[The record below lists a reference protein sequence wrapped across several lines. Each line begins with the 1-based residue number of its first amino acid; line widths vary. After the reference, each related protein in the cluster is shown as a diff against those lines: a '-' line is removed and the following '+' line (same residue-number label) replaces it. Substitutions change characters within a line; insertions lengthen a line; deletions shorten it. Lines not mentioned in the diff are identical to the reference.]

1 MLLTITAAG
10 EHAHALSFLLHKHPD
25 TLQQAELSVGTA
37 YIFYPEYGNE
47 KVTAAL
53 LLDIDPIGMVRNAK
67 NFAGKD
73 FLLGQYVNDRPYV
86 ASSFMSSA
94 ISKAFSSA
102 MNGRCKEHPE
112 YIELPLTLTAK
123 ISVLPAPRGGE
134 LLIKRL
140 FEPLGYTV
148 EAERHLL
155 DTQFSEWGYGKY
167 FTLTLKNTL
176 PLKELLSH
184 LYVLIP
190 VLDNEKHYFITQNE
204 VEKLLQKGK
213 GWLEQHPEREI
224 IVSRY
229 LINLKSLV
237 RSAFEVLQ
245 AAEDGIIP
253 STDNEADADDETAQ
267 DELTKMDDTDAAEIG
282 HHNSTAADTLK
293 PEKAVKTGAVLET
306 GSTGNN
312 ATGEVKI
319 GSKPK
324 IGSEVKTAGDGL
336 NDTVHTQLQK
346 AKKERLHDIR
356 LKLVVE
362 KLKQSGAASVIDLG
376 CGDGKLLR
384 LLVKEKQF
392 TRIAGTDVSYS
403 ELEKCQDRLHWE
415 EMSAKQRERLSL
427 FQSSLTYRDKR
438 FSGFDAAAVV
448 EVIEHLDLNRLPA
461 LEKSLFICAKPQ
473 TIVLTT
479 PNREYNVRYENL
491 SAGKVR
497 HSDHRFEWTRSEFAA
512 WAERVAREKNYTVVF
527 FPVGEEEENIGA
539 PSQMAVFTYG
549 N

>member
-1 MLLTITAAG
+1 MLLTITAEG
-10 EHAHALSFLLHKHPD
+10 ENAAALSFLMHKHPD
-25 TLQQAELSVGTA
+25 KLQQVELSVGSA
-37 YIFYPEYGNE
+37 YVFYPECRKE

-102 MNGRCKEHPE
+102 MNGSCKEHPE
-112 YIELPLTLTAK
+112 FIDMPLALTAK

-176 PLKELLSH
+176 TLKELLSH

-253 STDNEADADDETAQ
+253 DTDNEAEQ
-267 DELTKMDDTDAAEIG
+267 DELTKIED
-282 HHNSTAADTLK
+282 TAA
-293 PEKAVKTGAVLET
+293 A
-306 GSTGNN
+306 
-312 ATGEVKI
+312 
-319 GSKPK
+319 
-324 IGSEVKTAGDGL
+324 
-336 NDTVHTQLQK
+336 HTQLQK
-346 AKKERLHDIR
+346 VKKERLHDIR
-356 LKLVVE
+356 LKLVTE

-384 LLVKEKQF
+384 LLLKEKQF

-403 ELEKCQDRLHWE
+403 ELEKSQDKLHWN
-415 EMSAKQRERLSL
+415 EMPEKQRERLSL

-448 EVIEHLDLNRLPA
+448 EVIEHLDPNRLPA
-461 LEKSLFICAKPQ
+461 LEKSLFTYAKPQ

-497 HSDHRFEWTRSEFAA
+497 HSDHRFEWTRSEFEA
-512 WAERVAREKNYTVVF
+512 WAERVARENNYTVAF

>member
-1 MLLTITAAG
+1 MLLTITAEG
-10 EHAHALSFLLHKHPD
+10 ENAAALSFLLHKHPD
-25 TLQQAELSVGTA
+25 KLQQVELSVGAA
-37 YIFYPEYGNE
+37 YIFYPECEKE

-86 ASSFMSSA
+86 ASSFVSSA

-102 MNGRCKEHPE
+102 MNGSCKEHPE
-112 YIELPLTLTAK
+112 FIDMPLALTAK

-176 PLKELLSH
+176 TLKELLSH

-253 STDNEADADDETAQ
+253 DTDNEAEQ
-267 DELTKMDDTDAAEIG
+267 DELTKIED
-282 HHNSTAADTLK
+282 TAA
-293 PEKAVKTGAVLET
+293 A
-306 GSTGNN
+306 
-312 ATGEVKI
+312 
-319 GSKPK
+319 
-324 IGSEVKTAGDGL
+324 
-336 NDTVHTQLQK
+336 HTQLQK
-346 AKKERLHDIR
+346 VKKERLHDIR
-356 LKLVVE
+356 LKLVAE

-384 LLVKEKQF
+384 LLLKEKQF

-403 ELEKCQDRLHWE
+403 ELEKSQDKLHWN
-415 EMSAKQRERLSL
+415 EMPEKQRERLSL

-448 EVIEHLDLNRLPA
+448 EVIEHLDPNRLPA
-461 LEKSLFICAKPQ
+461 LEKSLFTYAKPQ

-497 HSDHRFEWTRSEFAA
+497 HSDHRFEWTRSEFEA
-512 WAERVAREKNYTVVF
+512 WAERVARENNYTVAF

>member
-1 MLLTITAAG
+1 MLLTITAEG
-10 EHAHALSFLLHKHPD
+10 ENAAALSFLLHKHPD
-25 TLQQAELSVGTA
+25 KLQQVELSVGAA
-37 YIFYPEYGNE
+37 YIFYPECEKE

-102 MNGRCKEHPE
+102 MNGNCKEHPE
-112 YIELPLTLTAK
+112 FIDMPLALTAK

-176 PLKELLSH
+176 PLKDLLSH

-245 AAEDGIIP
+245 AVEDGIIP
-253 STDNEADADDETAQ
+253 DTDNEAEQ
-267 DELTKMDDTDAAEIG
+267 DELTKIED
-282 HHNSTAADTLK
+282 TAA
-293 PEKAVKTGAVLET
+293 A
-306 GSTGNN
+306 
-312 ATGEVKI
+312 
-319 GSKPK
+319 
-324 IGSEVKTAGDGL
+324 
-336 NDTVHTQLQK
+336 HTQLQK
-346 AKKERLHDIR
+346 VKKERLHDIR
-356 LKLVVE
+356 LKLVAE

-384 LLVKEKQF
+384 LLLKEKQF

-403 ELEKCQDRLHWE
+403 ELEKSQDKLHWN
-415 EMSAKQRERLSL
+415 EMPEKQRERLSL

-438 FSGFDAAAVV
+438 FSGFGAAAVV
-448 EVIEHLDLNRLPA
+448 EVIEHLDPNRLPA
-461 LEKSLFICAKPQ
+461 LEKSLFTYAKPQ

-497 HSDHRFEWTRSEFAA
+497 HSDHRFEWTRSEFEA
-512 WAERVAREKNYTVVF
+512 WAERVARENNYTVAF

-539 PSQMAVFTYG
+539 PSQMAVFMYG

>member
-1 MLLTITAAG
+1 MLLTITAEG
-10 EHAHALSFLLHKHPD
+10 ENAAALSFLLHKHPD
-25 TLQQAELSVGTA
+25 KLQQVELSVGAA
-37 YIFYPEYGNE
+37 YIFYPECEKE

-102 MNGRCKEHPE
+102 MNGSCKEHPE
-112 YIELPLTLTAK
+112 FIDMPLALTAK

-176 PLKELLSH
+176 PLKDLLSH

-245 AAEDGIIP
+245 AVEDGIIP
-253 STDNEADADDETAQ
+253 DTDNEAEQ
-267 DELTKMDDTDAAEIG
+267 DELTKIED
-282 HHNSTAADTLK
+282 TAA
-293 PEKAVKTGAVLET
+293 A
-306 GSTGNN
+306 
-312 ATGEVKI
+312 
-319 GSKPK
+319 
-324 IGSEVKTAGDGL
+324 
-336 NDTVHTQLQK
+336 HTQLQK
-346 AKKERLHDIR
+346 VKKERLHDIR
-356 LKLVVE
+356 LKLVAE

-384 LLVKEKQF
+384 LLLKEKQF

-403 ELEKCQDRLHWE
+403 ELEKSQDKLHWN
-415 EMSAKQRERLSL
+415 EMPEKQRERLSL

-448 EVIEHLDLNRLPA
+448 EVIEHLDPNRLPA
-461 LEKSLFICAKPQ
+461 LEKSLFTYAKPQ

-497 HSDHRFEWTRSEFAA
+497 HSDHRFEWTRLEFAA
-512 WAERVAREKNYTVVF
+512 WAERVARENNYTVAF

>member
-1 MLLTITAAG
+1 MLLTITAEG
-10 EHAHALSFLLHKHPD
+10 ENAAALSFLLHKHPD
-25 TLQQAELSVGTA
+25 TLQQVELSVGSA
-37 YIFYPEYGNE
+37 YIFYPEYGTE

-102 MNGRCKEHPE
+102 MNGNCKEHPE
-112 YIELPLTLTAK
+112 FIDMPLALTAK

-140 FEPLGYTV
+140 FEPLGYIV

-176 PLKELLSH
+176 PLKDLLSH

-190 VLDNEKHYFITQNE
+190 VLDTEKHYFITQNE

-253 STDNEADADDETAQ
+253 DTDNEAEQ
-267 DELTKMDDTDAAEIG
+267 DELTKIANPTAAETG
-282 HHNSTAADTLK
+282 HPNNIDTGETGQINTTAAGEVKTGS
-293 PEKAVKTGAVLET
+293 AVKTGD
-306 GSTGNN
+306 
-312 ATGEVKI
+312 I
-319 GSKPK
+319 
-324 IGSEVKTAGDGL
+324 L
-336 NDTVHTQLQK
+336 NDSAHTQLQK
-346 AKKERLHDIR
+346 VKKERLHDIR
-356 LKLVVE
+356 LRLVAE

-384 LLVKEKQF
+384 LLLKEKQF
-392 TRIAGTDVSYS
+392 TRIAGTDVSYT
-403 ELEKCQDRLHWE
+403 ELEKSQDKLHWN
-415 EMSAKQRERLSL
+415 EMPEKQRERLSL

-448 EVIEHLDLNRLPA
+448 EVIEHLDPNRLPA
-461 LEKSLFICAKPQ
+461 LEKSLFTYAKPQ

-497 HSDHRFEWTRSEFAA
+497 HSDHRFEWTRSEFEA
-512 WAERVAREKNYTVVF
+512 WAERIARENNYTVAF

>member
-1 MLLTITAAG
+1 MLLTITAEG
-10 EHAHALSFLLHKHPD
+10 ENAAALSFLLHKHPD
-25 TLQQAELSVGTA
+25 KLQQVELSVGAA
-37 YIFYPEYGNE
+37 YIFYPECEKE

-102 MNGRCKEHPE
+102 MNGSCKEHPE
-112 YIELPLTLTAK
+112 FIDMPLALTAK

-176 PLKELLSH
+176 ALKDLLSH

-245 AAEDGIIP
+245 AVEDGIIP
-253 STDNEADADDETAQ
+253 DTDNEAEQ
-267 DELTKMDDTDAAEIG
+267 DELTKIED
-282 HHNSTAADTLK
+282 TAA
-293 PEKAVKTGAVLET
+293 A
-306 GSTGNN
+306 
-312 ATGEVKI
+312 
-319 GSKPK
+319 
-324 IGSEVKTAGDGL
+324 
-336 NDTVHTQLQK
+336 HTQLQK
-346 AKKERLHDIR
+346 VKKERLHDIR
-356 LKLVVE
+356 LKLVAE

-384 LLVKEKQF
+384 LLLKEKQF

-403 ELEKCQDRLHWE
+403 ELEKSQDKLHWN
-415 EMSAKQRERLSL
+415 EMPEKQRERISL

-438 FSGFDAAAVV
+438 FCGFDAAAVV
-448 EVIEHLDLNRLPA
+448 EVIEHLDPNRLPA
-461 LEKSLFICAKPQ
+461 LEKSLFTYAKPQ

-479 PNREYNVRYENL
+479 PNREYNVCYENL

-497 HSDHRFEWTRSEFAA
+497 HSDHRFEWTRSEFEA
-512 WAERVAREKNYTVVF
+512 WAERVARENNYTVAF

>member
-1 MLLTITAAG
+1 MLLTITAEG
-10 EHAHALSFLLHKHPD
+10 ENAAALSFLLHKHPD
-25 TLQQAELSVGTA
+25 KLQQVELSVGAA
-37 YIFYPEYGNE
+37 YIFYPECEKE

-102 MNGRCKEHPE
+102 MNGSCKEHPE
-112 YIELPLTLTAK
+112 FIDMPLALTAK
-123 ISVLPAPRGGE
+123 ISVMPAPRGGE

-176 PLKELLSH
+176 ALKDLLSH

-245 AAEDGIIP
+245 AVEDGIIP
-253 STDNEADADDETAQ
+253 DTDNEAEQ
-267 DELTKMDDTDAAEIG
+267 DELTKIED
-282 HHNSTAADTLK
+282 TAA
-293 PEKAVKTGAVLET
+293 A
-306 GSTGNN
+306 
-312 ATGEVKI
+312 
-319 GSKPK
+319 
-324 IGSEVKTAGDGL
+324 
-336 NDTVHTQLQK
+336 HTQLQK
-346 AKKERLHDIR
+346 VKKERLHDIR
-356 LKLVVE
+356 LKLVAE

-384 LLVKEKQF
+384 LLLKEKQF

-403 ELEKCQDRLHWE
+403 ELEKSQDKLHCN
-415 EMSAKQRERLSL
+415 EMPEKQRERLSL

-448 EVIEHLDLNRLPA
+448 EVIEHLDPNRLPA
-461 LEKSLFICAKPQ
+461 LEKSLFTYAKPQ

-497 HSDHRFEWTRSEFAA
+497 HSDHRFEWTRSEFEA
-512 WAERVAREKNYTVVF
+512 WAERVARENNYTVAF

>member
-1 MLLTITAAG
+1 MLLTITAEG
-10 EHAHALSFLLHKHPD
+10 ENAQALSFLLHKHPD
-25 TLQQAELSVGTA
+25 KLQTAELSVGKTHV
-37 YIFYPEYGNE
+37 FYPEYENG

-53 LLDIDPIGMVRNAK
+53 LLEIDPIGMVRNAK

-86 ASSFMSSA
+86 ASSFMSTA

-102 MNGRCKEHPE
+102 MNGSCKERPE
-112 YIELPLTLTAK
+112 YVDMPLSLTAK
-123 ISVLPAPRGGE
+123 LSVLPAPRGGE
-134 LLIKRL
+134 ILIKRL

-155 DTQFSEWGYGKY
+155 DTHFPAWGYGKY

-176 PLKELLSH
+176 LLKELLTH

-190 VLDNEKHYFITQNE
+190 VLDNEKHYFITKDE
-204 VEKLLQKGK
+204 VAKLMQKGK
-213 GWLEQHPEREI
+213 GWIEQHPEREI

-245 AAEDGIIP
+245 AAEEGIDTTEEGIAP
-253 STDNEADADDETAQ
+253 KATEEQKSIDAPEMTNA
-267 DELTKMDDTDAAEIG
+267 
-282 HHNSTAADTLK
+282 AADTGTTDTGSLHNT
-293 PEKAVKTGAVLET
+293 ADGAV
-306 GSTGNN
+306 
-312 ATGEVKI
+312 
-319 GSKPK
+319 
-324 IGSEVKTAGDGL
+324 GDG
-336 NDTVHTQLQK
+336 TVPPQK
-346 AKKERLHDIR
+346 EKKERLHDIR
-356 LKLVVE
+356 LKLVAE
-362 KLKQSGAASVIDLG
+362 KLELSGAASVIDLG

-384 LLVKEKQF
+384 LLLKEKQF
-392 TRIAGTDVSYS
+392 TRIAGVDVSYA
-403 ELEKCQDRLHWE
+403 ELAKCKDRLHWE
-415 EMSAKQRERLSL
+415 EMPDKQRERLSL

-448 EVIEHLDLNRLPA
+448 EVIEHLEVNRLSA
-461 LEKSLFICAKPQ
+461 LEKSLFTYAKPRI
-473 TIVLTT
+473 IVLTT
-479 PNREYNVRYENL
+479 PNSEYNVRYEHL
-491 SAGKVR
+491 SAGTVR
-497 HSDHRFEWTRSEFAA
+497 HSDHRFEWTRKEFETWAA
-512 WAERVAREKNYTVVF
+512 RVAHENHYTVAF

>member
-1 MLLTITAAG
+1 MLLTITAEG
-10 EHAHALSFLLHKHPD
+10 ENAAALSFLLHKHPD
-25 TLQQAELSVGTA
+25 KLQQVELSVGAA
-37 YIFYPEYGNE
+37 YIFYPECEKE

-102 MNGRCKEHPE
+102 MNGSCKEHPE
-112 YIELPLTLTAK
+112 FIDMPLALTAK

-176 PLKELLSH
+176 ALKDLLSH

-204 VEKLLQKGK
+204 VEKLLQKGN

-229 LINLKSLV
+229 LINLKSLM

-253 STDNEADADDETAQ
+253 DTDNEAEQ
-267 DELTKMDDTDAAEIG
+267 DELTKIE
-282 HHNSTAADTLK
+282 NTAA
-293 PEKAVKTGAVLET
+293 A
-306 GSTGNN
+306 
-312 ATGEVKI
+312 
-319 GSKPK
+319 
-324 IGSEVKTAGDGL
+324 
-336 NDTVHTQLQK
+336 HTQLQK
-346 AKKERLHDIR
+346 VKKERLHDIR
-356 LKLVVE
+356 LKLVAE

-384 LLVKEKQF
+384 LLLKEKQF

-403 ELEKCQDRLHWE
+403 ELEKSQDRLHWN
-415 EMSAKQRERLSL
+415 EMPEKQRERLSL

-448 EVIEHLDLNRLPA
+448 EVIEHLDPNRLPA
-461 LEKSLFICAKPQ
+461 LEKSLFTYAKPQ

-497 HSDHRFEWTRSEFAA
+497 HSDHRFEWTRSEFEA
-512 WAERVAREKNYTVVF
+512 WAERVARENNYTVAF

>member
-1 MLLTITAAG
+1 MLLTITAEG
-10 EHAHALSFLLHKHPD
+10 ENAAALSFLLHKHPD
-25 TLQQAELSVGTA
+25 KLQQVELSVGAA
-37 YIFYPEYGNE
+37 YIFYPECEKE

-102 MNGRCKEHPE
+102 MNGNCKEHPE
-112 YIELPLTLTAK
+112 FIDMPLALTAK

-176 PLKELLSH
+176 SLKDLLSH

-253 STDNEADADDETAQ
+253 DTDNEAEQ
-267 DELTKMDDTDAAEIG
+267 DELTKIED
-282 HHNSTAADTLK
+282 TAA
-293 PEKAVKTGAVLET
+293 A
-306 GSTGNN
+306 
-312 ATGEVKI
+312 
-319 GSKPK
+319 
-324 IGSEVKTAGDGL
+324 
-336 NDTVHTQLQK
+336 HTQLQK
-346 AKKERLHDIR
+346 VKKERLHDIR
-356 LKLVVE
+356 LKRVTE

-384 LLVKEKQF
+384 LLLKEKQF

-403 ELEKCQDRLHWE
+403 ELEKSQDKLHWN
-415 EMSAKQRERLSL
+415 EMPEKQRERLSL

-448 EVIEHLDLNRLPA
+448 EVIEHLDPNRLPA
-461 LEKSLFICAKPQ
+461 LEKSLFTYAKPQ

-497 HSDHRFEWTRSEFAA
+497 HSDHRFEWTRSEFEA
-512 WAERVAREKNYTVVF
+512 WAERVARENNYTVAF

>member
-1 MLLTITAAG
+1 
-10 EHAHALSFLLHKHPD
+10 
-25 TLQQAELSVGTA
+25 
-37 YIFYPEYGNE
+37 
-47 KVTAAL
+47 
-53 LLDIDPIGMVRNAK
+53 
-67 NFAGKD
+67 
-73 FLLGQYVNDRPYV
+73 
-86 ASSFMSSA
+86 
-94 ISKAFSSA
+94 
-102 MNGRCKEHPE
+102 MNGSCKEHPE
-112 YIELPLTLTAK
+112 FIDMPLALTAK

-176 PLKELLSH
+176 SLKDLLSH

-229 LINLKSLV
+229 LINLKSLM

-245 AAEDGIIP
+245 AVEDGIIP
-253 STDNEADADDETAQ
+253 DTDNEAEQ
-267 DELTKMDDTDAAEIG
+267 DELTKIED
-282 HHNSTAADTLK
+282 TAA
-293 PEKAVKTGAVLET
+293 A
-306 GSTGNN
+306 
-312 ATGEVKI
+312 
-319 GSKPK
+319 
-324 IGSEVKTAGDGL
+324 
-336 NDTVHTQLQK
+336 HTQLQK
-346 AKKERLHDIR
+346 VKKERLHDIR
-356 LKLVVE
+356 LKLVAE

-384 LLVKEKQF
+384 LLLKEKQF

-403 ELEKCQDRLHWE
+403 ELEKSQDKLHWN
-415 EMSAKQRERLSL
+415 EMPEKQRERLSL

-448 EVIEHLDLNRLPA
+448 EVIEHLDPNRLPA
-461 LEKSLFICAKPQ
+461 LEKSLFTYAKPQ

-497 HSDHRFEWTRSEFAA
+497 HSDHRFEWTRSEFEA
-512 WAERVAREKNYTVVF
+512 WAERVARENNYTVAF
-527 FPVGEEEENIGA
+527 FPVGEEENIGA

>member
-1 MLLTITAAG
+1 MLLTITAEG
-10 EHAHALSFLLHKHPD
+10 ENAAALSFLLHKHPD
-25 TLQQAELSVGTA
+25 KLQQVELSVGAA
-37 YIFYPEYGNE
+37 YIFYPECEKE

-102 MNGRCKEHPE
+102 MNGSCKEHPE
-112 YIELPLTLTAK
+112 FIDMPLALTAK

-176 PLKELLSH
+176 ALKDLLSH

-204 VEKLLQKGK
+204 VEKLLQKGN

-229 LINLKSLV
+229 LINLKSLM

-253 STDNEADADDETAQ
+253 DTDNEAEQ
-267 DELTKMDDTDAAEIG
+267 DELTKIE
-282 HHNSTAADTLK
+282 NTAA
-293 PEKAVKTGAVLET
+293 A
-306 GSTGNN
+306 
-312 ATGEVKI
+312 
-319 GSKPK
+319 
-324 IGSEVKTAGDGL
+324 
-336 NDTVHTQLQK
+336 HTQLQK
-346 AKKERLHDIR
+346 VKKERLHDIR
-356 LKLVVE
+356 LKLVAE

-384 LLVKEKQF
+384 LLLKEKQF

-403 ELEKCQDRLHWE
+403 ELEKSQDKLHWN
-415 EMSAKQRERLSL
+415 EMPEKQRERLSL

-448 EVIEHLDLNRLPA
+448 EVIEHLDPNRLPA
-461 LEKSLFICAKPQ
+461 LEKSLFTYAKPQ

-497 HSDHRFEWTRSEFAA
+497 HSDHRFEWTRSEFEA
-512 WAERVAREKNYTVVF
+512 WAERVARENNYTVAF

>member
-1 MLLTITAAG
+1 MLLTITAEG
-10 EHAHALSFLLHKHPD
+10 ENAAALSFLLHKHPD
-25 TLQQAELSVGTA
+25 KLQQVELSVGA
-37 YIFYPEYGNE
+37 ASIFYPECEKE

-102 MNGRCKEHPE
+102 MNGSCKEHPE
-112 YIELPLTLTAK
+112 FIDMPLALTAK

-176 PLKELLSH
+176 TLKELLSH

-253 STDNEADADDETAQ
+253 DTDNEAEQ
-267 DELTKMDDTDAAEIG
+267 DELTKIED
-282 HHNSTAADTLK
+282 TAA
-293 PEKAVKTGAVLET
+293 A
-306 GSTGNN
+306 
-312 ATGEVKI
+312 
-319 GSKPK
+319 
-324 IGSEVKTAGDGL
+324 
-336 NDTVHTQLQK
+336 HTQLQK
-346 AKKERLHDIR
+346 VKKERLHDIR
-356 LKLVVE
+356 LKLVTE

-384 LLVKEKQF
+384 LLLKEKQF

-403 ELEKCQDRLHWE
+403 ELEKSQDKLHWN
-415 EMSAKQRERLSL
+415 EMPEKQRERLSL

-448 EVIEHLDLNRLPA
+448 EVIEHLDPNRLPA
-461 LEKSLFICAKPQ
+461 LEKSLFTYAKPQ

-497 HSDHRFEWTRSEFAA
+497 HSDHRFEWTRSEFEA
-512 WAERVAREKNYTVVF
+512 WAERVARENNYTVAF

>member
-1 MLLTITAAG
+1 MLLTITAEG
-10 EHAHALSFLLHKHPD
+10 ENAAALSFLLHKHPD
-25 TLQQAELSVGTA
+25 KLQQVELSVGA
-37 YIFYPEYGNE
+37 ASIFYPECRKE

-86 ASSFMSSA
+86 ASSFVSSA

-102 MNGRCKEHPE
+102 MNGSCKEHPE
-112 YIELPLTLTAK
+112 FIDMPLALTAK

-176 PLKELLSH
+176 ALKDLLSH

-245 AAEDGIIP
+245 AVEDSIIP
-253 STDNEADADDETAQ
+253 DTDNEAEQ
-267 DELTKMDDTDAAEIG
+267 DELTKIED
-282 HHNSTAADTLK
+282 TAA
-293 PEKAVKTGAVLET
+293 A
-306 GSTGNN
+306 
-312 ATGEVKI
+312 
-319 GSKPK
+319 
-324 IGSEVKTAGDGL
+324 
-336 NDTVHTQLQK
+336 HTQLQK
-346 AKKERLHDIR
+346 VKKERLHDIR
-356 LKLVVE
+356 LKLVAE

-384 LLVKEKQF
+384 LLLKEKQF

-403 ELEKCQDRLHWE
+403 ELEKSQDKLHWN
-415 EMSAKQRERLSL
+415 EMPEKQRERLSL

-448 EVIEHLDLNRLPA
+448 EVIEHLDPNRLPA
-461 LEKSLFICAKPQ
+461 LEKSLFTYAKPQ

-497 HSDHRFEWTRSEFAA
+497 HSDHRFEWTRSEFEA
-512 WAERVAREKNYTVVF
+512 WAERVARENNYTVAF

>member
-1 MLLTITAAG
+1 MLLTITAEG
-10 EHAHALSFLLHKHPD
+10 ENAAALSFLLHKHPD
-25 TLQQAELSVGTA
+25 KLQQVELSVGAA
-37 YIFYPEYGNE
+37 YIFYPECEKE

-102 MNGRCKEHPE
+102 MNGSCKEHPE
-112 YIELPLTLTAK
+112 FIDMPLALTAK

-155 DTQFSEWGYGKY
+155 DTQFPEWGYGKY

-176 PLKELLSH
+176 ALKDLLSH

-245 AAEDGIIP
+245 AVEDGIIP
-253 STDNEADADDETAQ
+253 DTDNEAEQ
-267 DELTKMDDTDAAEIG
+267 DELTKIED
-282 HHNSTAADTLK
+282 TAA
-293 PEKAVKTGAVLET
+293 A
-306 GSTGNN
+306 
-312 ATGEVKI
+312 
-319 GSKPK
+319 
-324 IGSEVKTAGDGL
+324 
-336 NDTVHTQLQK
+336 HTQLQK
-346 AKKERLHDIR
+346 VKKERLHDIR
-356 LKLVVE
+356 LKLVAE

-384 LLVKEKQF
+384 LLLKEKQF
-392 TRIAGTDVSYS
+392 TRIAGADVSYS
-403 ELEKCQDRLHWE
+403 ELEKSQDKLHWN
-415 EMSAKQRERLSL
+415 EMPEKQRERLSL

-448 EVIEHLDLNRLPA
+448 EVIEHLDPNRLPA
-461 LEKSLFICAKPQ
+461 LEKSLFTYAKPQ

-497 HSDHRFEWTRSEFAA
+497 HSDHRFEWTRSEFEA
-512 WAERVAREKNYTVVF
+512 WAERVARENNYTVAF

>member
-1 MLLTITAAG
+1 MLLTITAEG
-10 EHAHALSFLLHKHPD
+10 ENAAALSFLLHKHPD
-25 TLQQAELSVGTA
+25 KLQQVELSVGAA
-37 YIFYPEYGNE
+37 YIFYPECEKE

-86 ASSFMSSA
+86 ASSFVSSA

-102 MNGRCKEHPE
+102 MNGSCKEHPE
-112 YIELPLTLTAK
+112 FIDMPLALTAK

-176 PLKELLSH
+176 ALKDLLSH

-245 AAEDGIIP
+245 AAEEGIIP
-253 STDNEADADDETAQ
+253 DTDNEAEQ
-267 DELTKMDDTDAAEIG
+267 DELTKIED
-282 HHNSTAADTLK
+282 TAA
-293 PEKAVKTGAVLET
+293 A
-306 GSTGNN
+306 
-312 ATGEVKI
+312 
-319 GSKPK
+319 
-324 IGSEVKTAGDGL
+324 
-336 NDTVHTQLQK
+336 HTQLQK
-346 AKKERLHDIR
+346 VKKERLHDIR
-356 LKLVVE
+356 LKLVAE

-384 LLVKEKQF
+384 LLLKEKQF

-403 ELEKCQDRLHWE
+403 ELEKSQDKLHWN
-415 EMSAKQRERLSL
+415 EMPEKQRERLSL

-448 EVIEHLDLNRLPA
+448 EVIEHLDPNRLPA
-461 LEKSLFICAKPQ
+461 LEKSLFTYAKPQ

-497 HSDHRFEWTRSEFAA
+497 HSDHRFEWTRSEFEA
-512 WAERVAREKNYTVVF
+512 WAERVARENNYTVAF

>member
-1 MLLTITAAG
+1 M
-10 EHAHALSFLLHKHPD
+10 
-25 TLQQAELSVGTA
+25 
-37 YIFYPEYGNE
+37 
-47 KVTAAL
+47 TAAL

-102 MNGRCKEHPE
+102 MNGSCKEHPE
-112 YIELPLTLTAK
+112 FIDMPLALTAK

-140 FEPLGYTV
+140 FEPLGYIV

-176 PLKELLSH
+176 SLKELLSH

-204 VEKLLQKGK
+204 VEKLLQKGN

-229 LINLKSLV
+229 LINLKSLM

-253 STDNEADADDETAQ
+253 DTDNEAEQ
-267 DELTKMDDTDAAEIG
+267 DELTKIED
-282 HHNSTAADTLK
+282 TAA
-293 PEKAVKTGAVLET
+293 A
-306 GSTGNN
+306 
-312 ATGEVKI
+312 
-319 GSKPK
+319 
-324 IGSEVKTAGDGL
+324 
-336 NDTVHTQLQK
+336 HTQLQK
-346 AKKERLHDIR
+346 VKKERLHDIR
-356 LKLVVE
+356 LKLVAE

-384 LLVKEKQF
+384 LLLKEKQF

-403 ELEKCQDRLHWE
+403 ELEKSQDRLHWN
-415 EMSAKQRERLSL
+415 EMPEKQRERLSL

-448 EVIEHLDLNRLPA
+448 EVIEHLDPNRLPA
-461 LEKSLFICAKPQ
+461 LEKSLFTYAKPQ

-479 PNREYNVRYENL
+479 PNREYNVR
-491 SAGKVR
+491 
-497 HSDHRFEWTRSEFAA
+497 HSDHRFEWTRSEFEA
-512 WAERVAREKNYTVVF
+512 WAERVARENNYTVAF

>member
-1 MLLTITAAG
+1 MLLTITAEG
-10 EHAHALSFLLHKHPD
+10 ENAAALSFLLHKHPD
-25 TLQQAELSVGTA
+25 KLQQVELSVGAA
-37 YIFYPEYGNE
+37 YIFYPECGKE

-102 MNGRCKEHPE
+102 MNGNCKEHPE
-112 YIELPLTLTAK
+112 FIDMPLALTAK

-176 PLKELLSH
+176 ALKDLLSH

-253 STDNEADADDETAQ
+253 SADDETEQ
-267 DELTKMDDTDAAEIG
+267 DELTKIED
-282 HHNSTAADTLK
+282 TAA
-293 PEKAVKTGAVLET
+293 A
-306 GSTGNN
+306 
-312 ATGEVKI
+312 
-319 GSKPK
+319 
-324 IGSEVKTAGDGL
+324 
-336 NDTVHTQLQK
+336 HTQLQK

-356 LKLVVE
+356 LKLVAE

-384 LLVKEKQF
+384 LLLKEKQF

-403 ELEKCQDRLHWE
+403 ELEKSQDKLHWN
-415 EMSAKQRERLSL
+415 EMPEKQRERLSL

-448 EVIEHLDLNRLPA
+448 EVIEHLDPNRLPA
-461 LEKSLFICAKPQ
+461 LEKSLFTYAKPQ

-497 HSDHRFEWTRSEFAA
+497 HSDHRVEWTRSEFEA
-512 WAERVAREKNYTVVF
+512 WAERVARENNYTVAF

>member
-1 MLLTITAAG
+1 MLLTITAEG
-10 EHAHALSFLLHKHPD
+10 ENAAALSFLLHKHPD
-25 TLQQAELSVGTA
+25 KLQQVELSVGAA
-37 YIFYPEYGNE
+37 YIFYPECEKE

-102 MNGRCKEHPE
+102 MNGSCKEYPE
-112 YIELPLTLTAK
+112 FIDMPLALTAK

-176 PLKELLSH
+176 SLKELLSH

-245 AAEDGIIP
+245 AVEDGIIP
-253 STDNEADADDETAQ
+253 DTDNEAEQ
-267 DELTKMDDTDAAEIG
+267 DELTKIED
-282 HHNSTAADTLK
+282 TAA
-293 PEKAVKTGAVLET
+293 A
-306 GSTGNN
+306 
-312 ATGEVKI
+312 
-319 GSKPK
+319 
-324 IGSEVKTAGDGL
+324 
-336 NDTVHTQLQK
+336 HTQLQK
-346 AKKERLHDIR
+346 VKKERLHDIR
-356 LKLVVE
+356 LKLVTE

-384 LLVKEKQF
+384 LLLKEKQF

-403 ELEKCQDRLHWE
+403 ELEKSQDKLHWN
-415 EMSAKQRERLSL
+415 EMPEKQRERLSL

-448 EVIEHLDLNRLPA
+448 EVIEHLDPNRLPA
-461 LEKSLFICAKPQ
+461 LEKSLFTYAKPQ

-497 HSDHRFEWTRSEFAA
+497 HSDHRFEWTRSEFEA
-512 WAERVAREKNYTVVF
+512 WAERVARENNYTVAF

>member
-1 MLLTITAAG
+1 MLLTITAEG
-10 EHAHALSFLLHKHPD
+10 ENAAALSFLLHKHPD
-25 TLQQAELSVGTA
+25 KLQQVELSVGA
-37 YIFYPEYGNE
+37 ASIFYPECEKE

-102 MNGRCKEHPE
+102 MNGSCKEHPE
-112 YIELPLTLTAK
+112 FIDMPLALTAK

-245 AAEDGIIP
+245 AVEDGIIP
-253 STDNEADADDETAQ
+253 DTDNEAEQ
-267 DELTKMDDTDAAEIG
+267 DELTKIED
-282 HHNSTAADTLK
+282 TAA
-293 PEKAVKTGAVLET
+293 A
-306 GSTGNN
+306 
-312 ATGEVKI
+312 
-319 GSKPK
+319 
-324 IGSEVKTAGDGL
+324 
-336 NDTVHTQLQK
+336 HTQLQK
-346 AKKERLHDIR
+346 VKKERLHDIR
-356 LKLVVE
+356 LRLVAE

-384 LLVKEKQF
+384 LLLKEKQF

-403 ELEKCQDRLHWE
+403 ELEKSQDKLHWN
-415 EMSAKQRERLSL
+415 EMPEKQRERLSL

-448 EVIEHLDLNRLPA
+448 EVIEHLDPNRLPA
-461 LEKSLFICAKPQ
+461 LEKSLFTYAKPQ

-497 HSDHRFEWTRSEFAA
+497 HSDHWFEWTRSEFAA
-512 WAERVAREKNYTVVF
+512 WAERVARENNYTVAF

>member
-1 MLLTITAAG
+1 MLLTITAEG
-10 EHAHALSFLLHKHPD
+10 ENAAALSFLMHKHPD
-25 TLQQAELSVGTA
+25 KLQQVELSVGTA
-37 YIFYPEYGNE
+37 SIFYPECGKE

-102 MNGRCKEHPE
+102 MNGSCKEHPE
-112 YIELPLTLTAK
+112 FIDMPLALTAK

-176 PLKELLSH
+176 ALKDLLSH

-245 AAEDGIIP
+245 AVEDGIIP
-253 STDNEADADDETAQ
+253 DTDNEAEQ
-267 DELTKMDDTDAAEIG
+267 DELTKIED
-282 HHNSTAADTLK
+282 TAA
-293 PEKAVKTGAVLET
+293 A
-306 GSTGNN
+306 
-312 ATGEVKI
+312 
-319 GSKPK
+319 
-324 IGSEVKTAGDGL
+324 
-336 NDTVHTQLQK
+336 HTQLQK
-346 AKKERLHDIR
+346 VKKERLHDIR
-356 LKLVVE
+356 LKLVAE

-384 LLVKEKQF
+384 LLLKEKQF

-403 ELEKCQDRLHWE
+403 ELEKSQDKLHWN
-415 EMSAKQRERLSL
+415 EMPEKQRERLSL

-448 EVIEHLDLNRLPA
+448 EVIEHLDPNRLPA
-461 LEKSLFICAKPQ
+461 LEKSLFTYAKPQ

-497 HSDHRFEWTRSEFAA
+497 HSDHRFEWTRSEFEA
-512 WAERVAREKNYTVVF
+512 WAERVARENNYTVVF

>member
-1 MLLTITAAG
+1 MLLTITAEG
-10 EHAHALSFLLHKHPD
+10 ENAAALSFLLHKHPD
-25 TLQQAELSVGTA
+25 KLQQVELSVGVA
-37 YIFYPEYGNE
+37 SIFYPEYGTE

-102 MNGRCKEHPE
+102 MNGSCKEHPE
-112 YIELPLTLTAK
+112 FIDMPLALTAK

-176 PLKELLSH
+176 ALKDLLSH

-253 STDNEADADDETAQ
+253 DTDNEAEQ
-267 DELTKMDDTDAAEIG
+267 DELTKIED
-282 HHNSTAADTLK
+282 TAA
-293 PEKAVKTGAVLET
+293 A
-306 GSTGNN
+306 
-312 ATGEVKI
+312 
-319 GSKPK
+319 
-324 IGSEVKTAGDGL
+324 
-336 NDTVHTQLQK
+336 HTQLQK

-356 LKLVVE
+356 LKLVAE

-384 LLVKEKQF
+384 LLLKEKQF

-403 ELEKCQDRLHWE
+403 ELEKSQDKLHWN
-415 EMSAKQRERLSL
+415 EMPEKQRERLSL

-448 EVIEHLDLNRLPA
+448 EVIEHLDPNRLPA
-461 LEKSLFICAKPQ
+461 LEKSLFTYAKPQ

-497 HSDHRFEWTRSEFAA
+497 HSDHRFEWTRSEFEA
-512 WAERVAREKNYTVVF
+512 WAERVARENNYTVAF

>member
-1 MLLTITAAG
+1 MLLTITAEG
-10 EHAHALSFLLHKHPD
+10 ENAAALSFLLHKHPD
-25 TLQQAELSVGTA
+25 KLQQVELSVGA
-37 YIFYPEYGNE
+37 ASIFYPECEKE

-102 MNGRCKEHPE
+102 MNGSCKEHPE
-112 YIELPLTLTAK
+112 FIDMPLALTAK

-176 PLKELLSH
+176 PLKDLLLH

-245 AAEDGIIP
+245 AVEDGIIP
-253 STDNEADADDETAQ
+253 DTDNEAEQ
-267 DELTKMDDTDAAEIG
+267 DELTEIED
-282 HHNSTAADTLK
+282 TAA
-293 PEKAVKTGAVLET
+293 A
-306 GSTGNN
+306 
-312 ATGEVKI
+312 
-319 GSKPK
+319 
-324 IGSEVKTAGDGL
+324 
-336 NDTVHTQLQK
+336 HTQLQK
-346 AKKERLHDIR
+346 VKKERLHDIR
-356 LKLVVE
+356 LKLVAE

-384 LLVKEKQF
+384 LLLKEKQF

-403 ELEKCQDRLHWE
+403 ELEKSQDKLHWN
-415 EMSAKQRERLSL
+415 EMPERQRERLSL

-448 EVIEHLDLNRLPA
+448 EVIEHLDPNRLPA
-461 LEKSLFICAKPQ
+461 LEKSLFTYAKPQ

-497 HSDHRFEWTRSEFAA
+497 HSDHRFEWTRSEFEA
-512 WAERVAREKNYTVVF
+512 WAERVARENNYTVAF

>member
-1 MLLTITAAG
+1 MLLTITAEG
-10 EHAHALSFLLHKHPD
+10 ENAAALSFLLHKHPD
-25 TLQQAELSVGTA
+25 KLQQVELSVGTA
-37 YIFYPEYGNE
+37 SIFYPECGKE

-102 MNGRCKEHPE
+102 MNGSCKEHPE
-112 YIELPLTLTAK
+112 FIDMPLALTAK

-176 PLKELLSH
+176 PLKDLLSH

-190 VLDNEKHYFITQNE
+190 VLDTEKHYFITQNE

-253 STDNEADADDETAQ
+253 DTDDETEQ
-267 DELTKMDDTDAAEIG
+267 DELRKIEA
-282 HHNSTAADTLK
+282 TAA
-293 PEKAVKTGAVLET
+293 A
-306 GSTGNN
+306 
-312 ATGEVKI
+312 
-319 GSKPK
+319 
-324 IGSEVKTAGDGL
+324 
-336 NDTVHTQLQK
+336 HTQLQK
-346 AKKERLHDIR
+346 VKKERLHDIR
-356 LKLVVE
+356 LRLVAE

-384 LLVKEKQF
+384 LLLKEKQF

-403 ELEKCQDRLHWE
+403 ELEKSQDKLHWE
-415 EMSAKQRERLSL
+415 EMPEKQRERLSL

-448 EVIEHLDLNRLPA
+448 EVIEHLDPNRLPA
-461 LEKSLFICAKPQ
+461 LEKSLFTYAKPQ
-473 TIVLTT
+473 IIVLTT

-497 HSDHRFEWTRSEFAA
+497 HSDHRFEWTRSEFEA
-512 WAERVAREKNYTVVF
+512 WAERVARENNYTVAF

>member
-1 MLLTITAAG
+1 MLLTITAEG
-10 EHAHALSFLLHKHPD
+10 ENAAALSFLMHKHPD
-25 TLQQAELSVGTA
+25 KLQQVELSVGAA
-37 YIFYPEYGNE
+37 YIFYPECGKE

-102 MNGRCKEHPE
+102 MNGSCKEHPE
-112 YIELPLTLTAK
+112 FIDMPLALTAK

-245 AAEDGIIP
+245 AVEDGIIP
-253 STDNEADADDETAQ
+253 DTDNEAEQ
-267 DELTKMDDTDAAEIG
+267 DELTKIED
-282 HHNSTAADTLK
+282 TAA
-293 PEKAVKTGAVLET
+293 A
-306 GSTGNN
+306 
-312 ATGEVKI
+312 
-319 GSKPK
+319 
-324 IGSEVKTAGDGL
+324 
-336 NDTVHTQLQK
+336 HTQLQK
-346 AKKERLHDIR
+346 VKKERLHDIR
-356 LKLVVE
+356 LKLVAE

-384 LLVKEKQF
+384 LLLKEKQF

-403 ELEKCQDRLHWE
+403 ELEKSQDKLHWN
-415 EMSAKQRERLSL
+415 EMPEKQRERISL

-438 FSGFDAAAVV
+438 FCGFDAAAVV
-448 EVIEHLDLNRLPA
+448 EVIEHLDPNRLPA
-461 LEKSLFICAKPQ
+461 LEKSLFTYAKPQ

-479 PNREYNVRYENL
+479 PNREYNVCYENL

-497 HSDHRFEWTRSEFAA
+497 HSDHRFEWTRSEFEA
-512 WAERVAREKNYTVVF
+512 WAERVARENNYTVAF

>member
-1 MLLTITAAG
+1 MLLTITAEG
-10 EHAHALSFLLHKHPD
+10 ENAAALSFLMHKHPD
-25 TLQQAELSVGTA
+25 KLQQVELSVGAA
-37 YIFYPEYGNE
+37 YIFYPECEKE

-102 MNGRCKEHPE
+102 MNGSCKEHPE
-112 YIELPLTLTAK
+112 FIDMPLALTAK

-176 PLKELLSH
+176 ALKDLLSH

-245 AAEDGIIP
+245 AVEDGIIP
-253 STDNEADADDETAQ
+253 DTDNEAEQ
-267 DELTKMDDTDAAEIG
+267 DELTKIED
-282 HHNSTAADTLK
+282 TAA
-293 PEKAVKTGAVLET
+293 A
-306 GSTGNN
+306 
-312 ATGEVKI
+312 
-319 GSKPK
+319 
-324 IGSEVKTAGDGL
+324 
-336 NDTVHTQLQK
+336 HTQLQK
-346 AKKERLHDIR
+346 VKKERLHDIR
-356 LKLVVE
+356 LKLVAE

-384 LLVKEKQF
+384 LLLKEKQF

-403 ELEKCQDRLHWE
+403 ELEKSQDKLHWN
-415 EMSAKQRERLSL
+415 EMPEKQRERLSL

-448 EVIEHLDLNRLPA
+448 EVIEHLDPNRLPA
-461 LEKSLFICAKPQ
+461 LGKSLFTYAKPQ

-497 HSDHRFEWTRSEFAA
+497 HSDHRFEWTRSEFEA
-512 WAERVAREKNYTVVF
+512 WAERVARENNYTVAF

>member
-1 MLLTITAAG
+1 MLLTITAEG
-10 EHAHALSFLLHKHPD
+10 ENAAALSFLLHKHPD
-25 TLQQAELSVGTA
+25 KLQQVELSVGVA
-37 YIFYPEYGNE
+37 YIFYPECGKE

-102 MNGRCKEHPE
+102 MNGSCKEHPE
-112 YIELPLTLTAK
+112 FIDMPLALTAK

-176 PLKELLSH
+176 SLKDLLSH

-213 GWLEQHPEREI
+213 GWLEQHPERAI

-245 AAEDGIIP
+245 AVEDGIIP
-253 STDNEADADDETAQ
+253 DTDNEAEQ
-267 DELTKMDDTDAAEIG
+267 DELTKIED
-282 HHNSTAADTLK
+282 TAA
-293 PEKAVKTGAVLET
+293 A
-306 GSTGNN
+306 
-312 ATGEVKI
+312 
-319 GSKPK
+319 
-324 IGSEVKTAGDGL
+324 
-336 NDTVHTQLQK
+336 HTQLQK

-356 LKLVVE
+356 LKLVAE

-384 LLVKEKQF
+384 LLLKEKQF

-403 ELEKCQDRLHWE
+403 ELEKSQDKLHWE
-415 EMSAKQRERLSL
+415 EMPEKQRERLSL

-448 EVIEHLDLNRLPA
+448 EVIEHLDPNRLPA
-461 LEKSLFICAKPQ
+461 LEKSLFTYAKPQ

-497 HSDHRFEWTRSEFAA
+497 HSDHRFEWTRSEFEA
-512 WAERVAREKNYTVVF
+512 WAERVARENNYTVAF

>member
-1 MLLTITAAG
+1 MLLTITAEG
-10 EHAHALSFLLHKHPD
+10 ENAAALSFLLHKHPD
-25 TLQQAELSVGTA
+25 KLQQVELSVGAA
-37 YIFYPEYGNE
+37 YIFYPECEKE

-102 MNGRCKEHPE
+102 MNGSCKEHPE
-112 YIELPLTLTAK
+112 FIDMPLALTAK

-176 PLKELLSH
+176 ALKDLLSH

-245 AAEDGIIP
+245 AVEDGIIP
-253 STDNEADADDETAQ
+253 DTDNEAEQ
-267 DELTKMDDTDAAEIG
+267 DELTKIED
-282 HHNSTAADTLK
+282 TAA
-293 PEKAVKTGAVLET
+293 A
-306 GSTGNN
+306 
-312 ATGEVKI
+312 
-319 GSKPK
+319 
-324 IGSEVKTAGDGL
+324 
-336 NDTVHTQLQK
+336 HTQLQK
-346 AKKERLHDIR
+346 VKKERLHDIR
-356 LKLVVE
+356 LKLVAE

-384 LLVKEKQF
+384 LLLKEKQF

-403 ELEKCQDRLHWE
+403 ELEKSQDKLHWN
-415 EMSAKQRERLSL
+415 EMPEKQRERLSL

-448 EVIEHLDLNRLPA
+448 EVIEHLDPNRLPA
-461 LEKSLFICAKPQ
+461 LGKSLFTYAKPQ

-497 HSDHRFEWTRSEFAA
+497 HSDHRFEWTRSEFEA
-512 WAERVAREKNYTVVF
+512 WAERVARENNYTVAF

>member
-1 MLLTITAAG
+1 MLLTITAEG
-10 EHAHALSFLLHKHPD
+10 ENAAALSFLLHKHPD
-25 TLQQAELSVGTA
+25 KLQQVELSVGA
-37 YIFYPEYGNE
+37 ASIFYPECEKE

-102 MNGRCKEHPE
+102 MNGSCKEHPE
-112 YIELPLTLTAK
+112 FIDMPLALTAK

-176 PLKELLSH
+176 PLKDLLSH

-237 RSAFEVLQ
+237 RFAFEVLQ
-245 AAEDGIIP
+245 AVEDGIIP
-253 STDNEADADDETAQ
+253 DTDNEAEQ
-267 DELTKMDDTDAAEIG
+267 DELTKIED
-282 HHNSTAADTLK
+282 TAA
-293 PEKAVKTGAVLET
+293 A
-306 GSTGNN
+306 
-312 ATGEVKI
+312 
-319 GSKPK
+319 
-324 IGSEVKTAGDGL
+324 
-336 NDTVHTQLQK
+336 HTQLQK
-346 AKKERLHDIR
+346 VKKERLHDIR
-356 LKLVVE
+356 LKLVAE

-384 LLVKEKQF
+384 LLLKEKQF

-403 ELEKCQDRLHWE
+403 ELEKSQDKLHWN
-415 EMSAKQRERLSL
+415 EMPERQRERLSL

-448 EVIEHLDLNRLPA
+448 EVIEHLDPNRLPA
-461 LEKSLFICAKPQ
+461 LEKSLFTYAKPQ

-497 HSDHRFEWTRSEFAA
+497 HSDHRFEWTRSEFEA
-512 WAERVAREKNYTVVF
+512 WAERVARENNYTVAF

>member
-1 MLLTITAAG
+1 MLLTITAEG
-10 EHAHALSFLLHKHPD
+10 ENAAALSFLMHKHPD
-25 TLQQAELSVGTA
+25 KLQQVELSVGTA
-37 YIFYPEYGNE
+37 SIFYPECGKE

-102 MNGRCKEHPE
+102 MNGSCKEHPE
-112 YIELPLTLTAK
+112 FIDMPLALTAK

-176 PLKELLSH
+176 PLKDLLSH

-190 VLDNEKHYFITQNE
+190 VLDTEKHYFITQNE

-245 AAEDGIIP
+245 AVEDGIIP
-253 STDNEADADDETAQ
+253 DTDNEAEQ
-267 DELTKMDDTDAAEIG
+267 DELTKIED
-282 HHNSTAADTLK
+282 TAA
-293 PEKAVKTGAVLET
+293 A
-306 GSTGNN
+306 
-312 ATGEVKI
+312 
-319 GSKPK
+319 
-324 IGSEVKTAGDGL
+324 
-336 NDTVHTQLQK
+336 HTQLQK
-346 AKKERLHDIR
+346 VKKERLHDIR
-356 LKLVVE
+356 LKLVAE

-384 LLVKEKQF
+384 LLLKEKQF

-403 ELEKCQDRLHWE
+403 ELEKSQDKLHWN
-415 EMSAKQRERLSL
+415 EMPEKQRERLSL

-448 EVIEHLDLNRLPA
+448 EVIEHLDPNRLPA
-461 LEKSLFICAKPQ
+461 LEKSLFTYAKPQ

-512 WAERVAREKNYTVVF
+512 WAERVARENNYTVAF

>member
-1 MLLTITAAG
+1 MLLTITAEG
-10 EHAHALSFLLHKHPD
+10 ENAAALSFLLHKHPD
-25 TLQQAELSVGTA
+25 KLQQVELSVGAA
-37 YIFYPEYGNE
+37 YIFYPECEKE

-102 MNGRCKEHPE
+102 MNGSCKEHPE
-112 YIELPLTLTAK
+112 FIDMPLALTAK

-155 DTQFSEWGYGKY
+155 DTQFPEWGYGKY

-176 PLKELLSH
+176 SLKDLLSH

-229 LINLKSLV
+229 LINLKSLM

-245 AAEDGIIP
+245 AVEDGIIP
-253 STDNEADADDETAQ
+253 DTDNEAEQ
-267 DELTKMDDTDAAEIG
+267 DELTKIED
-282 HHNSTAADTLK
+282 TAA
-293 PEKAVKTGAVLET
+293 A
-306 GSTGNN
+306 
-312 ATGEVKI
+312 
-319 GSKPK
+319 
-324 IGSEVKTAGDGL
+324 
-336 NDTVHTQLQK
+336 HTQLQK
-346 AKKERLHDIR
+346 VKKERLHDIR
-356 LKLVVE
+356 LKLVAE

-384 LLVKEKQF
+384 LLLKEKQF

-403 ELEKCQDRLHWE
+403 ELEKSQDKLHWN
-415 EMSAKQRERLSL
+415 EMPEKQRERLSL

-448 EVIEHLDLNRLPA
+448 EVIEHLDPNRLPA
-461 LEKSLFICAKPQ
+461 LEKSLFTYAKPQ

-512 WAERVAREKNYTVVF
+512 WAERVARENNYTVAF

>member
-1 MLLTITAAG
+1 MLLTITAEG
-10 EHAHALSFLLHKHPD
+10 ENAAALSFLLHKHPD
-25 TLQQAELSVGTA
+25 KLQQVELSVGAA
-37 YIFYPEYGNE
+37 YIFYPECEKE

-102 MNGRCKEHPE
+102 MNGSCKEHPE
-112 YIELPLTLTAK
+112 FIDMPLALTAK

-245 AAEDGIIP
+245 AVEDGIIP
-253 STDNEADADDETAQ
+253 DTDNEAEQ
-267 DELTKMDDTDAAEIG
+267 DELTKIED
-282 HHNSTAADTLK
+282 TAA
-293 PEKAVKTGAVLET
+293 A
-306 GSTGNN
+306 
-312 ATGEVKI
+312 
-319 GSKPK
+319 
-324 IGSEVKTAGDGL
+324 
-336 NDTVHTQLQK
+336 HTQLQK
-346 AKKERLHDIR
+346 VKKERLHDIR
-356 LKLVVE
+356 LKLVAE

-384 LLVKEKQF
+384 LLLKEKQF

-403 ELEKCQDRLHWE
+403 ELEKSQDKLHWN
-415 EMSAKQRERLSL
+415 EMPEKQRERISL

-438 FSGFDAAAVV
+438 FCGFDAAAVV
-448 EVIEHLDLNRLPA
+448 EVIEHLDPNRLPA
-461 LEKSLFICAKPQ
+461 LEKSLFTYAKPQ

-479 PNREYNVRYENL
+479 PNREYNVCYENL

-512 WAERVAREKNYTVVF
+512 WAERVARENNYTVAF

>member
-1 MLLTITAAG
+1 MLLTITAEG
-10 EHAHALSFLLHKHPD
+10 ENAAALSFLMHKHPD
-25 TLQQAELSVGTA
+25 KLQQVELSVGAA
-37 YIFYPEYGNE
+37 YIFYPECGKE

-102 MNGRCKEHPE
+102 MNGSCKEHPE
-112 YIELPLTLTAK
+112 FIDMPLALTAK

-176 PLKELLSH
+176 ALKDLLSH

-245 AAEDGIIP
+245 AVEDGIIP
-253 STDNEADADDETAQ
+253 DTDNEAEQ
-267 DELTKMDDTDAAEIG
+267 DELTKIED
-282 HHNSTAADTLK
+282 TAA
-293 PEKAVKTGAVLET
+293 A
-306 GSTGNN
+306 
-312 ATGEVKI
+312 
-319 GSKPK
+319 
-324 IGSEVKTAGDGL
+324 
-336 NDTVHTQLQK
+336 HTQLQK
-346 AKKERLHDIR
+346 VKKERLHDIR
-356 LKLVVE
+356 LKLVAE

-384 LLVKEKQF
+384 LLLKEKQF

-403 ELEKCQDRLHWE
+403 ELEKSQDKLHWN
-415 EMSAKQRERLSL
+415 EMPEKQRERISL

-438 FSGFDAAAVV
+438 FCGFDAAAVV
-448 EVIEHLDLNRLPA
+448 EVIEHLDPNRLPA
-461 LEKSLFICAKPQ
+461 LEKSLFTYAKPQ

-479 PNREYNVRYENL
+479 PNREYNVCYENL

-497 HSDHRFEWTRSEFAA
+497 HSDHRFEWTRSEFEA
-512 WAERVAREKNYTVVF
+512 WAERVARENNYTVAF

>member
-1 MLLTITAAG
+1 MLLTITAEG
-10 EHAHALSFLLHKHPD
+10 ENAAALSFLLHKHPD
-25 TLQQAELSVGTA
+25 KLQQVELSVGAA
-37 YIFYPEYGNE
+37 YIFYPECEKE

-86 ASSFMSSA
+86 ASSFVSSA

-102 MNGRCKEHPE
+102 MNGSCKEHPE
-112 YIELPLTLTAK
+112 FIDMPLALTAK

-176 PLKELLSH
+176 ALKDLLSH

-245 AAEDGIIP
+245 AVEDGIIP
-253 STDNEADADDETAQ
+253 DTDNEAEQ
-267 DELTKMDDTDAAEIG
+267 DELTKIED
-282 HHNSTAADTLK
+282 TAA
-293 PEKAVKTGAVLET
+293 A
-306 GSTGNN
+306 
-312 ATGEVKI
+312 
-319 GSKPK
+319 
-324 IGSEVKTAGDGL
+324 
-336 NDTVHTQLQK
+336 HTQLQK
-346 AKKERLHDIR
+346 VKKERLHDIR
-356 LKLVVE
+356 LKLVAE

-384 LLVKEKQF
+384 LLLKEKQF

-403 ELEKCQDRLHWE
+403 ELEKSQDRLHWN
-415 EMSAKQRERLSL
+415 EMPEKQRERLSL

-448 EVIEHLDLNRLPA
+448 EVIEHLDPNRLPA
-461 LEKSLFICAKPQ
+461 LEKSLFTYAKPQ

-497 HSDHRFEWTRSEFAA
+497 HSDHRFEWTRSEFEA
-512 WAERVAREKNYTVVF
+512 WAERVARENNYTVAF

>member
-1 MLLTITAAG
+1 MLLTITAEG
-10 EHAHALSFLLHKHPD
+10 ENAAALSFLLHKHPD
-25 TLQQAELSVGTA
+25 KLQQVELSVGA
-37 YIFYPEYGNE
+37 ASIFYPECRKE

-102 MNGRCKEHPE
+102 MNGSCKEHPE
-112 YIELPLTLTAK
+112 FIDMPLALTAK

-176 PLKELLSH
+176 ALKDLLSH

-245 AAEDGIIP
+245 AVEDGIIP
-253 STDNEADADDETAQ
+253 DTDNEAEQ
-267 DELTKMDDTDAAEIG
+267 DELTKIED
-282 HHNSTAADTLK
+282 TAA
-293 PEKAVKTGAVLET
+293 A
-306 GSTGNN
+306 
-312 ATGEVKI
+312 
-319 GSKPK
+319 
-324 IGSEVKTAGDGL
+324 
-336 NDTVHTQLQK
+336 HTQLQK
-346 AKKERLHDIR
+346 VKKERLHDIR
-356 LKLVVE
+356 LKLVAE

-384 LLVKEKQF
+384 LLLKEKQF

-403 ELEKCQDRLHWE
+403 ELEKSQDKLHWN
-415 EMSAKQRERLSL
+415 EMPEKQRERLSL

-448 EVIEHLDLNRLPA
+448 EVIEHLDPNRLPA
-461 LEKSLFICAKPQ
+461 LEKSLFTYAKPQ

-497 HSDHRFEWTRSEFAA
+497 HSDHRFEWTRSEFEA
-512 WAERVAREKNYTVVF
+512 WAERVARENNYTVAF

>member
-1 MLLTITAAG
+1 MLLTITAEG
-10 EHAHALSFLLHKHPD
+10 ENAAALSFLLHKHPD
-25 TLQQAELSVGTA
+25 KLQQVELSVGVA
-37 YIFYPEYGNE
+37 YIFYPECRKE

-102 MNGRCKEHPE
+102 MNGNCKEHPE
-112 YIELPLTLTAK
+112 FIDMPLALTAK

-176 PLKELLSH
+176 ALKDLLSH

-204 VEKLLQKGK
+204 VEKLLQNGK

-253 STDNEADADDETAQ
+253 DTDNEAEQ
-267 DELTKMDDTDAAEIG
+267 DELTKIED
-282 HHNSTAADTLK
+282 TAA
-293 PEKAVKTGAVLET
+293 A
-306 GSTGNN
+306 
-312 ATGEVKI
+312 
-319 GSKPK
+319 
-324 IGSEVKTAGDGL
+324 
-336 NDTVHTQLQK
+336 HTQLQK
-346 AKKERLHDIR
+346 VKKERLHDIR
-356 LKLVVE
+356 LKLVAE

-384 LLVKEKQF
+384 LLLKEKQF

-403 ELEKCQDRLHWE
+403 ELEKSQDKLHWN
-415 EMSAKQRERLSL
+415 EMPEKQRERLSL

-448 EVIEHLDLNRLPA
+448 EVIEHLDPNRLPA
-461 LEKSLFICAKPQ
+461 LEKSLFTYAKPQ

-497 HSDHRFEWTRSEFAA
+497 HSDHRFEWTRSEFEA
-512 WAERVAREKNYTVVF
+512 WAERVARENNYTVAF

>member
-1 MLLTITAAG
+1 MLLTITAEG
-10 EHAHALSFLLHKHPD
+10 ENAAALSFLLHKHPD
-25 TLQQAELSVGTA
+25 KLQQVELSVGVA
-37 YIFYPEYGNE
+37 YIFYPECGKE

-102 MNGRCKEHPE
+102 MNGSCKEHPE
-112 YIELPLTLTAK
+112 FIDMPLALTAK

-176 PLKELLSH
+176 SLKDLLSH

-224 IVSRY
+224 IVPRY
-229 LINLKSLV
+229 LINLKSLM

-245 AAEDGIIP
+245 AVEDGTIP
-253 STDNEADADDETAQ
+253 DTDNEAEQ
-267 DELTKMDDTDAAEIG
+267 DGLTEIED
-282 HHNSTAADTLK
+282 TAA
-293 PEKAVKTGAVLET
+293 A
-306 GSTGNN
+306 
-312 ATGEVKI
+312 
-319 GSKPK
+319 
-324 IGSEVKTAGDGL
+324 
-336 NDTVHTQLQK
+336 HTQLQK
-346 AKKERLHDIR
+346 VKKERLHDIR
-356 LKLVVE
+356 LKLVAE

-384 LLVKEKQF
+384 LLLKEKQF

-403 ELEKCQDRLHWE
+403 ELEKSQDKLHWN
-415 EMSAKQRERLSL
+415 EMPEKQRERLSL

-448 EVIEHLDLNRLPA
+448 EVIEHLDSNRLPA
-461 LEKSLFICAKPQ
+461 LEKSLFTYAKPQ

-497 HSDHRFEWTRSEFAA
+497 HSDHRFEWTRSEFEA
-512 WAERVAREKNYTVVF
+512 WAERVARENNYTVAF